1 MDSHH
6 HVIYTLLFTL
16 LFVFVGTQP
25 VHAAPKV
32 RPVISDELHLLNHDQ
47 INEIKRINHQ
57 LMKGN
62 NPQQLWV
69 ITTNAPLKRITND
82 SIDYS
87 STQDL
92 GFSLQSLSEDTGPYA
107 SYFEH
112 KFLNFNEERDIKIFL
127 KLGYTVNMIIVDPN
141 LKYHIAPHFSDYTIS
156 SLTDIRNYILTKQ
169 INFNEV
175 SGSNTM
181 RTVDLIGGHIEKYVS
196 KPEQISHGLSWDDLT
211 FRIIFALIVIWIIL
225 HIRYRR
231 KHPKRI
237 WIEDPDEPRRDD
249 NYDSGYLD
257 GHYIGLH
264 EDDDRDD
271 H

>member
-1 MDSHH
+1 MCLLKKIEGDYPDYESIEDS
-6 HVIYTLLFTL
+6 
-16 LFVFVGTQP
+16 
-25 VHAAPKV
+25 
-32 RPVISDELHLLNHDQ
+32 
-47 INEIKRINHQ
+47 
-57 LMKGN
+57 
-62 NPQQLWV
+62 
-69 ITTNAPLKRITND
+69 
-82 SIDYS
+82 
-87 STQDL
+87 
-92 GFSLQSLSEDTGPYA
+92 GFSLNSLNDDASGDG
-107 SYFEH
+107 SYFTH
-112 KFLNFNEERDIKIFL
+112 KFIKYDEDENWPTRQTIQ
-127 KLGYTVNMIIVDPN
+127 YQVNMIIVDPN
-141 LKYHIAPHFSDYTIS
+141 LKYHVMPLLSYSVTQSIG
-156 SLTDIRNYILTKQ
+156 DIRNYILTKQ

-181 RTVDLIGGHIEKYVS
+181 QTVNVIAGHIEKHFS
-196 KPEQISHGLSWDDLT
+196 NSEQINPGMSWDDLT